1 MSCYN
6 CIYYERDD
14 DRRICYKGIK
24 GHLFNGTACKHYDD
38 GYIAPARTEQK
49 GGNDNE

>member
-24 GHLFNGTACKHYDD
+24 GHLFNGTACKEFDD
-38 GYIAPARTEQK
+38 GCAMPAQAKKTE
-49 GGNDNE
+49 GNSNG